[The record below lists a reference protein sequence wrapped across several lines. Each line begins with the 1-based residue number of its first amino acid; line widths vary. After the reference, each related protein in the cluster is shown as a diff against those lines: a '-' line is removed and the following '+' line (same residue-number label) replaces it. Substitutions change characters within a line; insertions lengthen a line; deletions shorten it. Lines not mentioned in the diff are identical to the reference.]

1 MKSIE
6 KNLNRNKKKEKK
18 YRLKKY
24 QITSSN
30 DSKQSILKK
39 QSIIKVHI
47 ENDDNQK
54 DKKGLNDTQK
64 LVYTQF
70 QSHEIGQDSTK
81 TIKEADSIEQN
92 MNSSKFQD

>member
-18 YRLKKY
+18 YKLEKY

-47 ENDDNQK
+47 ENEDNQK
-54 DKKGLNDTQK
+54 DKKGLNDT
-64 LVYTQF
+64 
-70 QSHEIGQDSTK
+70 
-81 TIKEADSIEQN
+81 
-92 MNSSKFQD
+92 